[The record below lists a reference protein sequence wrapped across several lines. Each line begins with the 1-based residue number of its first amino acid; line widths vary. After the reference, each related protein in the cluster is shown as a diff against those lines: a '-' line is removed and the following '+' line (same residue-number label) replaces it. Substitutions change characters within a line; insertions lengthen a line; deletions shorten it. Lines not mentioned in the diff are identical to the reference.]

1 MNKIAFFST
10 SSRPVKSLQ
19 ELASK
24 FNICLVV
31 TKSDRLIGKNK
42 EKTPN
47 EVKKF
52 AVEHNIPVFEI
63 DKMDSETKIKLE
75 QKLTEIAPDL
85 AITFDF
91 GYIVPKNLF
100 DIPKY
105 KFVNIHF
112 SLLPKYRGASA
123 VQFAILNDEK
133 EYGITY
139 HLIDATLDTGD
150 ILYQSKYPLN
160 ENLNSEEAYQYL
172 FEKSINEISPFINR
186 YLEGKIKPIPQEHSK
201 AVYTYSKT
209 NPKHTFIFKEDAF
222 IGNVSDE
229 RRLFR
234 EIKAFNPW
242 PKPQIQT
249 SLLLKLN
256 QFKNFQLKDT
266 NNNPILKINDAKFI
280 NNNLEI
286 TEVTVVNG
294 KTLKIA
300 DFISGFLK
308 RS

>member
-19 ELASK
+19 ELSSK

-31 TKSDRLIGKNK
+31 TKSDRFIGKNK

-52 AVEHNIPVFEI
+52 AIEHNIPIFEI
-63 DKMDSETKIKLE
+63 DKMDSETKLKLE
-75 QKLTEIAPDL
+75 QKLTEVAPDL

-150 ILYQSKYPLN
+150 ILYQSRYPLN

-172 FEKSINEISPFINR
+172 FEKSINEISPFISQYIDGR
-186 YLEGKIKPIPQEHSK
+186 IKAIPQDHSK

-209 NPKHTFIFKEDAF
+209 NPKHTFIFKEDAY
-222 IGNVSDE
+222 ISEISNE
-229 RRLFR
+229 RKFFR
-234 EIKAFNPW
+234 EIKAYNPW

-249 SLLLKLN
+249 SLLLNLN

-266 NNNPILKINDAKFI
+266 NNNPTLKINDAKFI
-280 NNNLEI
+280 NNKLEI

-294 KTLKIA
+294 KSLSVS
-300 DFISGFLK
+300 DFISGYLK
-308 RS
+308 RI

>member
-19 ELASK
+19 ELSSK

>member
-19 ELASK
+19 ELSSK

-266 NNNPILKINDAKFI
+266 NKNPILKINDAKFI

>member
-19 ELASK
+19 ELSSK

-209 NPKHTFIFKEDAF
+209 KPKHTFIFKEDAF